1 MPHTLPRILEPEL
14 MDEPDDVLEYDRMD
28 HHEVNQLFVT
38 DFLCCA
44 SDNSRY
50 RNADSPEILDL
61 GTGTALIPQL
71 LVNRERDC
79 HVTAI
84 DKGPNTIA
92 YAGQRIEQ
100 QRMGDRIETRLEDSC
115 QLSFEDNRFDAI
127 ISNSLIHHLA
137 EPVHC
142 FHEAVR
148 VLKPGG
154 LLFFRDLLRPENRQ
168 KVEQLV
174 MRHATEGTAA
184 QQQLLRQSLEAA
196 LTLEEVRQ
204 LLRDIPGLQIEL
216 SQTSDRHWTLIGTV
230 PELA

>member
-1 MPHTLPRILEPEL
+1 MSHTLPRILEPEL
-14 MDEPDDVLEYDRMD
+14 MDEPDKVLEYDRMD
-28 HHEVNQLFVT
+28 HHEVNHLFVT
-38 DFLCCA
+38 DFLRCV

-50 RNADSPEILDL
+50 RNTDFPEILDL

-71 LVNRERDC
+71 LIMQDSRC

-92 YAGQRIEQ
+92 YASQRIEQ
-100 QRMGDRIETRLEDSC
+100 QGMGDRIETRLEDSC
-115 QLSFEDNRFDAI
+115 QLSFEDNCFDAI
-127 ISNSLIHHLA
+127 ISNSLIHHLT

-154 LLFFRDLLRPENRQ
+154 LLFFRDLLRPGNRQ
-168 KVEQLV
+168 EVEQLV
-174 MRHATEGTAA
+174 MRHAADGTAA

-204 LLRDIPGLQIEL
+204 LLQGIPGLQTEL
-216 SQTSDRHWTLIGTV
+216 RQTSDRHWTLIGTV
-230 PELA
+230 SELV